1 MKIYHLSH
9 TDLDGYA
16 CQFIVN
22 FYFKNVKFYNSNY
35 GKEINE
41 NFNSIIGDIEKDEN
55 FGKAIILITDLNLNL
70 NQCEEFE
77 KICKEKNTKIFLLD
91 HHQSGEECAQKYSW
105 YLLDSKRCATKIVYD
120 FFSKIC
126 TPVLELSKF
135 VDVVNAVDIWLSE
148 DENFELGKVFLG
160 LIANAKEIN
169 RVMFKESQIDYMF
182 FLLDKAWKFIG
193 KENANILLDNAT
205 HFIKKDYFARKN
217 DDTLSNLIS
226 YFVVEKLSELKENFS
241 IEYEGHKGILTSN
254 IGNTS
259 VIGND
264 FLVKNPDYDFFI
276 DVSSRKTLSFRANG
290 KIDVSLMAKNLVGGG
305 GHKNASGGLF
315 ATFKDGANYN
325 YIKAQ
330 IIDLIK
336 SKELKKENN
345 NKTLKNELED
355 LQYEL
360 SIVLEA
366 MLLYAGVKRE
376 KLENAIEA
384 YIDNIDNVLENS
396 NKEGVDEILEVVEF
410 LKNKYKDF
418 FQ

>member
-16 CQFIVN
+16 CQFVVN

-41 NFNSIIGDIEKDEN
+41 NFNTILSDIEKDNN
-55 FGKAIILITDLNLNL
+55 FGKAIVLITDLNLTL
-70 NQCEEFE
+70 SQCEEFD
-77 KICKEKNTKIFLLD
+77 KICKEKNIKIFLLD
-91 HHQSGEECAQKYSW
+91 HHQSGEECAKKYDW
-105 YLLDSKRCATKIVYD
+105 YLLDTKRCATKIVYD

-126 TPVLELSKF
+126 NVNLELSKL
-135 VDVVNAVDIWLSE
+135 VNVVNAVDIWLNE
-148 DENFELGKVFLG
+148 DKNFELGKVFLG

-169 RVMFKESQIDYMF
+169 RVMFKEEQVYYMF
-182 FLLDKAWKFIG
+182 FLLERARKFID
-193 KENANILLDNAT
+193 KENSHILLDNAT
-205 HFIKKDYFARKN
+205 HFIKKDFFIKHD

-226 YFVVEKLSELKENFS
+226 CFVVEKLSEFKDEFS

-254 IGNTS
+254 VGNTS

-290 KIDVSLMAKNLVGGG
+290 KVDVSLMAKKLVGGG

-315 ATFKDGANYN
+315 TAYKDSANYN

-336 SKELKKENN
+336 NKEAKKEIS
-345 NKTLKNELED
+345 D
-355 LQYEL
+355 VAVSQ
-360 SIVLEA
+360 
-366 MLLYAGVKRE
+366 
-376 KLENAIEA
+376 
-384 YIDNIDNVLENS
+384 
-396 NKEGVDEILEVVEF
+396 
-410 LKNKYKDF
+410 
-418 FQ
+418 

>member
-226 YFVVEKLSELKENFS
+226 YFVVEKLSELKE
-241 IEYEGHKGILTSN
+241 K
-254 IGNTS
+254 
-259 VIGND
+259 
-264 FLVKNPDYDFFI
+264 
-276 DVSSRKTLSFRANG
+276 
-290 KIDVSLMAKNLVGGG
+290 
-305 GHKNASGGLF
+305 
-315 ATFKDGANYN
+315 
-325 YIKAQ
+325 
-330 IIDLIK
+330 
-336 SKELKKENN
+336 
-345 NKTLKNELED
+345 
-355 LQYEL
+355 
-360 SIVLEA
+360 
-366 MLLYAGVKRE
+366 
-376 KLENAIEA
+376 
-384 YIDNIDNVLENS
+384 
-396 NKEGVDEILEVVEF
+396 
-410 LKNKYKDF
+410 
-418 FQ
+418 FQHRI